1 MQQTI
6 KTCRDVSMLILLSAA
21 LLFSACNS
29 GTSNKSTVDSSVSKS
44 DTVPAKISPKETPP
58 VTTDSLPPVDTTARS
73 RPETRKT

>member
-29 GTSNKSTVDSSVSKS
+29 GTSNKSTTDSSMSKS
-44 DTVPAKISPKETPP
+44 DTVSPKTAP
-58 VTTDSLPPVDTTARS
+58 VTTDSLPPVDTTART